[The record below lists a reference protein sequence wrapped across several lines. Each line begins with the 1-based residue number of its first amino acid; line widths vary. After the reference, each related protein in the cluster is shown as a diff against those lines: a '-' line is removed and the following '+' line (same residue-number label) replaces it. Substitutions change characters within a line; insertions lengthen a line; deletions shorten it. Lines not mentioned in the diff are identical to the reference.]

1 MNREG
6 DCVDHLAIMLGLG
19 PNGARGQNIASGYMR
34 LKPWNERTDPEKSAG
49 AIVRRARAR
58 FADNHEARIV
68 FLQPPQVSGLGQ
80 SSGISMELEDQ
91 GSLGYDALIK
101 ARAELL
107 AMARNSPKLFNP
119 HTTSLDDIP
128 QVRLD
133 IDDLKAGAYSLSA
146 AAINSNLNAAWGG
159 TYVNDF
165 VDRGRIK
172 RVYVQGDAPYRMNPD
187 NMHLWYFRN
196 TKGEM
201 VPLVAVA
208 TAKWTQGPAMLERYN
223 GVQATAITASAAPG
237 VSSGDAMEEMTRLV
251 EKLPQG
257 IGLEWTGLSY
267 QEQQS
272 GHQAPFLYA
281 LSILVVFLCLAAL
294 YESWTIPIAVILV
307 VPIGVLGA
315 LEFSTMRGLYN
326 DIYFQVGL
334 LAVIGLSAKNAILIV
349 EFARALA
356 GQGKS
361 IREAAVE
368 AARLRIRPII
378 MTSLAF
384 LLGVLPLSVSHGAGA
399 ASQHAIGTGIIG
411 GTFLATALGI
421 FFIPVFFVVVN
432 RVFLS
437 RRRKKDLAARAEKPE
452 TSAKDVS

>member
-1 MNREG
+1 
-6 DCVDHLAIMLGLG
+6 
-19 PNGARGQNIASGYMR
+19 
-34 LKPWNERTDPEKSAG
+34 
-49 AIVRRARAR
+49 
-58 FADNHEARIV
+58 
-68 FLQPPQVSGLGQ
+68 
-80 SSGISMELEDQ
+80 
-91 GSLGYDALIK
+91 
-101 ARAELL
+101 
-107 AMARNSPKLFNP
+107 
-119 HTTSLDDIP
+119 
-128 QVRLD
+128 
-133 IDDLKAGAYSLSA
+133 
-146 AAINSNLNAAWGG
+146 
-159 TYVNDF
+159 
-165 VDRGRIK
+165 
-172 RVYVQGDAPYRMNPD
+172 
-187 NMHLWYFRN
+187 
-196 TKGEM
+196 
-201 VPLVAVA
+201 
-208 TAKWTQGPAMLERYN
+208 
-223 GVQATAITASAAPG
+223 
-237 VSSGDAMEEMTRLV
+237 MEEMTRLV

-294 YESWTIPIAVILV
+294 YESWTIPIAVILA

-315 LEFSTMRGLYN
+315 LGFSTMRGLYN

-452 TSAKDVS
+452 TSAKDAS